1 MYKKLLSAI
10 LAALIL
16 LGTTAYADGEFSD
29 WAAADAAAAIA
40 AGYVPSEL
48 QSNGTADITR
58 LEFSHMAIMFISA
71 LRGTTADKTA
81 EPYNGKPFS
90 DTDDKYI
97 TAAYHLGIL
106 NGRGDGT
113 FDPYAPITRQEAA
126 KIITCVY
133 SAYTG
138 SRLFDIPYDL
148 TYADTDDIAEWAKN
162 YVSLVTAHRL
172 MEGDNNGYFLPSSSY
187 TVEQSIA
194 VFERL
199 RHVIYAEENE
209 PASLDGE
216 NPKITAP
223 LQIRNG
229 ELHNGKHSVILN
241 GLNLGGWLLSELW
254 MSPIEYPDDSFAY
267 SDVLTVLTNRFGSEK
282 AAELISL
289 YEDNYIRA
297 EDFEIIEKLGF
308 NCVRIPFWYRNFM
321 DENYNMLTESNDDNP
336 GFKRLDWALEQCANH
351 GIYAILD
358 MHGCPGGQ
366 SMNHS
371 TGTSGRNELYNNNEI
386 LTAMETLW
394 TAIADRYKDNPVVAA
409 YDIMNEPQN
418 NGGYSGERAWEA
430 GSPEAVSLTNA
441 VYDRMIRAIRRVD
454 STHIITVEGI
464 WSIDTLP
471 DPREVGWD
479 NVMYQLHIYD
489 SNERDIDSRLA
500 ELCDTVRI
508 KYNTAAL
515 VGEYN
520 NRACE
525 RYASGRYYALG
536 INRIKWTYKTVNAGY
551 DSWGIYNKDM
561 PRIDINTA
569 TEQEIRDTF
578 GENLNTENGFWF
590 NLREYN
596 IIK

>member
-1 MYKKLLSAI
+1 MFKKLLSAI

-16 LGTTAYADGEFSD
+16 LGMTAYADSGFSD

-40 AGYVPSEL
+40 VGYVPTEL
-48 QSNGTADITR
+48 QNDGRSDITR
-58 LEFSHMAIMFISA
+58 LEFSHMAIMFIAA

-81 EPYNGKPFS
+81 EPYGGKPFS

-97 TAAYHLGIL
+97 TAAYHMGIL
-106 NGRGDGT
+106 NGRGDGS
-113 FDPYAPITRQEAA
+113 FDPYARITRQEAA

-133 SAYTG
+133 STYTG

-148 TYADTDDIAEWAKN
+148 SYADTADIAPWAEN

-172 MEGDNNGYFLPSSSY
+172 MEGDNNGFFLPAHSY

-209 PASLDGE
+209 PASLDGK
-216 NPKITAP
+216 NPQITVP

-229 ELHNGKHSVILN
+229 ELYNGKHNVILN
-241 GLNLGGWLLSELW
+241 GVNLGGWLLSELW
-254 MSPIEYPDDSFAY
+254 MSPIAYPDESFAY
-267 SDVLTVLTNRFGSEK
+267 SDAIAVLTRRFGAEK
-282 AAELISL
+282 ASELIAL
-289 YEDNYIRA
+289 YEDSYIRDK
-297 EDFEIIEKLGF
+297 DFELIEKLGF
-308 NCVRIPFWYRNFM
+308 NCIRIPFWYRNFM
-321 DENYNMLTESNDDNP
+321 DEGYNMLAESNDDNP
-336 GFKRLDWALEQCANH
+336 GFKRLDWAIEQCTKH
-351 GIYAILD
+351 GIYVILD

-366 SMNHS
+366 SMSHS
-371 TGTSGRNELYNNNEI
+371 TGISGKNELYNNSQN
-386 LTAMETLW
+386 LAAMEKLW
-394 TAIADRYKDNPVVAA
+394 TEIAKRYKDNPTVAA

-418 NGGYSGERAWEA
+418 NGGYSGERAWTP
-430 GSPEAVSLTNA
+430 GGPDAVSLTNA
-441 VYDRMIRAIRRVD
+441 VYDRMIRAIRRID

-464 WSIDTLP
+464 WSIDALP

-489 SNERDIDSRLA
+489 SNEKDIDVRLS
-500 ELCDTVRI
+500 ELCDTVRK

-520 NRACE
+520 SRACE
-525 RYASGRYYALG
+525 RYAAGRYYSLG

-561 PRIDINTA
+561 PRIDLNTA
-569 TEQEIRDTF
+569 TEQEIRDVF
-578 GENLNTENGFWF
+578 GENLYTENEFWF

>member
-1 MYKKLLSAI
+1 MHKKLLSAI

-16 LGTTAYADGEFSD
+16 LGMTAYADGGFSD

-40 AGYVPSEL
+40 AGYVPTEL
-48 QSNGTADITR
+48 QNDGRADITR
-58 LEFSHMAIMFISA
+58 LEFSHMAIMFIAA
-71 LRGTTADKTA
+71 LRGTNADKTA
-81 EPYNGKPFS
+81 EPYGGKPFS
-90 DTDDKYI
+90 DTDDRYI
-97 TAAYHLGIL
+97 TAAYHMGIL

-113 FDPYAPITRQEAA
+113 FDPYACITRQEAA

-148 TYADTDDIAEWAKN
+148 TYADTADIAPWAKN

-172 MEGDNNGYFLPSSSY
+172 MEGDNNGSFLPFSAY

-209 PASLDGE
+209 PASLDGK
-216 NPKITAP
+216 NPQITAP

-229 ELHNGKHSVILN
+229 ELYNGKYNVILN
-241 GLNLGGWLLSELW
+241 GVNLGGWLLSELW
-254 MSPIEYPDDSFAY
+254 MSPIAYTDESFAY
-267 SDVLTVLTNRFGSEK
+267 SDAISVLTQRFGKDK
-282 AAELISL
+282 AAELITL
-289 YEDNYIRA
+289 YEDSYIRE
-297 EDFEIIEKLGF
+297 EDFELIEKLGF
-308 NCVRIPFWYRNFM
+308 NCIRIPFWYRNFM
-321 DENYNMLTESNDDNP
+321 DEGCNMLTESNDDNP
-336 GFKRLDWALEQCANH
+336 GFKRLDWAIDQCAKH
-351 GIYAILD
+351 GIYVILD

-366 SMNHS
+366 SMSHS
-371 TGTSGRNELYNNNEI
+371 TGISGRNELYNNDKN
-386 LTAMETLW
+386 LAAMEYLW
-394 TAIADRYKDNPVVAA
+394 TEIAKRYKDNPTVAA

-418 NGGYSGERAWEA
+418 NGGYSGERAWTP

-441 VYDRMIRAIRRVD
+441 VYDRMLRAIRRVD

-464 WSIDTLP
+464 WSIDALP

-489 SNERDIDSRLA
+489 SNEKDIDGRLS
-500 ELCDTVRI
+500 ELCDTVRK

-525 RYASGRYYALG
+525 RYAAGRYYSLG

-551 DSWGIYNKDM
+551 DSWGLYNKDM
-561 PRIDINTA
+561 ARIDLNTA
-569 TEQEIRDTF
+569 TEQEIRKAF
-578 GENLNTENGFWF
+578 GENLYTENGFEL